1 MKMYI
6 RIDGDDDAM
15 GASYEIRCDAFFL
28 QQAIINLFKSL
39 VNFSHG
45 NICPAITCLKECAD
59 ILEKENNKGGD
70 TDV

>member
-28 QQAIINLFKSL
+28 QHAIINLFKSL

-45 NICPAITCLKECAD
+45 NTIPALICLEECVK
-59 ILEKENNKGGD
+59 IMEETKGGD
-70 TDV
+70 KDV